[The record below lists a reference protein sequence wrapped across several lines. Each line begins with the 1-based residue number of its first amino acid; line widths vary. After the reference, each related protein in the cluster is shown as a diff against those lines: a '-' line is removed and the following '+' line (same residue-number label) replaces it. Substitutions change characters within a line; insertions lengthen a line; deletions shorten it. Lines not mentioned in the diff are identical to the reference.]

1 MLEGNLCFDTKHKA
15 SQVQQRLD
23 KGVTKTYW
31 ICDVCIEWEVKT
43 YSLNIY
49 RNTQFI
55 EAEAHYRA
63 DRRQTE
69 AARSDWWIQ
78 WYSRHSWGR
87 ATIRLSI
94 VTSMYFD
101 IYKMYLKNMFKKI
114 FIFKNIFAF
123 SKLFKNPIKT
133 KRFWMLDYIYTSV
146 LFNNK
151 MIIILKLWQV
161 CLTLGWSSV
170 VFALCLH
177 LPLPPPNSP
186 DNCLTIS

>member
-1 MLEGNLCFDTKHKA
+1 MYVVYLLSDWQTGLLHYLVFSCWPLQMLEGNLCFDTKHKA

-78 WYSRHSWGR
+78 WYHRHSWGR

-146 LFNNK
+146 LFNNE
-151 MIIILKLWQV
+151 MIIILKLWKR
-161 CLTLGWSSV
+161 
-170 VFALCLH
+170 
-177 LPLPPPNSP
+177 
-186 DNCLTIS
+186 

>member
-1 MLEGNLCFDTKHKA
+1 MYVVYLLSDWQTGLLHYLVFSCWPLQMLEGNLCFDTKHKA

-123 SKLFKNPIKT
+123 SKLFKNPIKK
-133 KRFWMLDYIYTSV
+133 KRDFECLITFTLVSY
-146 LFNNK
+146 L
-151 MIIILKLWQV
+151 IIKW
-161 CLTLGWSSV
+161 
-170 VFALCLH
+170 
-177 LPLPPPNSP
+177 
-186 DNCLTIS
+186 